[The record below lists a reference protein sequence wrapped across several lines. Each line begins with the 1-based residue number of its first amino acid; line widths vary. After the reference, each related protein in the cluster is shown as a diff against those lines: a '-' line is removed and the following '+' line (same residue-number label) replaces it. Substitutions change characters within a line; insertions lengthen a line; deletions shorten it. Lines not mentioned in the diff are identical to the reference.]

1 MASMMSRGLGGM
13 PTWCKLTAPIGSR
26 ASTDCYLMIL
36 PLPLTLDAFPAPAEV
51 SLLVCMS
58 SPIYLLSVSHRLRSR
73 WLRYVRLQELV
84 AALEL
89 FVFVLDNFDAINNL
103 HEAGL

>member
-1 MASMMSRGLGGM
+1 MMSRGLGGI
-13 PTWCKLTAPIGSR
+13 PTWCKLTAPVGMST
-26 ASTDCYLMIL
+26 STDCYLMIL

-89 FVFVLDNFDAINNL
+89 FVFVLDDLDAIDNL
-103 HEAGL
+103 HETSL